1 MTLRFS
7 DLSGS
12 GHLFVGGTNFRRLHA
27 DVAGALLDQEPFN
40 AGKWQAV
47 DVSDSQAHDTY
58 ELMNTTLWLDIP
70 ENQHELEN
78 MIEPDMPW
86 SEGHFQERVAG
97 KPVNPGDWH
106 HRWPYHANGAELHID
121 ERPKTVSEA
130 DWAYLAAMIDADGSI
145 SFAKK
150 KYEEVG
156 RPRVQ
161 ISQKD
166 HDFVHAIQA
175 KYGVGKVSARERDN
189 VIGPDGKIRRSNAAT
204 WFLSGKATTLYV
216 LEKIEPYL
224 MLKKDKAQE
233 GIRVLKNLKPHHAD
247 VPLKTETERIY
258 DHNYMERFW
267 PKLAGNASQPHQG
280 IRFSYGDLADVVA
293 QLQREPLTRQA
304 FLPIFHPED
313 TGATAGQRVPCTL
326 GYHFII
332 RENKLHMV
340 YYLRSCEIYRH
351 FKNDVYMA
359 MRLGQWVRNQV
370 FNLRAN
376 RDLSLNAP
384 EMGSLTMHITSLHGF
399 VGDTPHIEA
408 IADLE

>member
-1 MTLRFS
+1 M
-7 DLSGS
+7 
-12 GHLFVGGTNFRRLHA
+12 
-27 DVAGALLDQEPFN
+27 
-40 AGKWQAV
+40 
-47 DVSDSQAHDTY
+47 
-58 ELMNTTLWLDIP
+58 
-70 ENQHELEN
+70 
-78 MIEPDMPW
+78 
-86 SEGHFQERVAG
+86 
-97 KPVNPGDWH
+97 NPGDWH
-106 HRWPYHANGAELHID
+106 HRWPYHGN
-121 ERPKTVSEA
+121 SEA
-130 DWAYLAAMIDADGSI
+130 LHQRDD
-145 SFAKK
+145 
-150 KYEEVG
+150 
-156 RPRVQ
+156 
-161 ISQKD
+161 QK
-166 HDFVHAIQA
+166 
-175 KYGVGKVSARERDN
+175 R
-189 VIGPDGKIRRSNAAT
+189 
-204 WFLSGKATTLYV
+204 
-216 LEKIEPYL
+216 
-224 MLKKDKAQE
+224 
-233 GIRVLKNLKPHHAD
+233 
-247 VPLKTETERIY
+247 Y

>member
-106 HRWPYHANGAELHID
+106 HRWPYHGN
-121 ERPKTVSEA
+121 SEA
-130 DWAYLAAMIDADGSI
+130 LHQRDD
-145 SFAKK
+145 
-150 KYEEVG
+150 
-156 RPRVQ
+156 
-161 ISQKD
+161 QK
-166 HDFVHAIQA
+166 
-175 KYGVGKVSARERDN
+175 R
-189 VIGPDGKIRRSNAAT
+189 
-204 WFLSGKATTLYV
+204 
-216 LEKIEPYL
+216 
-224 MLKKDKAQE
+224 
-233 GIRVLKNLKPHHAD
+233 
-247 VPLKTETERIY
+247 Y

-267 PKLAGNASQPHQG
+267 PKEAGQDDSHTGSRGWRISNDRAMG
-280 IRFSYGDLADVVA
+280 YRFAVGDLKDVVD
-293 QLQREPLTRQA
+293 LLKREPLTRQA
-304 FLPIFHPED
+304 FLPVWFPED

>member
-106 HRWPYHANGAELHID
+106 HRWPYHGN
-121 ERPKTVSEA
+121 SEA
-130 DWAYLAAMIDADGSI
+130 LHQRDD
-145 SFAKK
+145 
-150 KYEEVG
+150 
-156 RPRVQ
+156 
-161 ISQKD
+161 QK
-166 HDFVHAIQA
+166 
-175 KYGVGKVSARERDN
+175 R
-189 VIGPDGKIRRSNAAT
+189 
-204 WFLSGKATTLYV
+204 
-216 LEKIEPYL
+216 
-224 MLKKDKAQE
+224 
-233 GIRVLKNLKPHHAD
+233 
-247 VPLKTETERIY
+247 Y

-351 FKNDVYMA
+351 FKNDIYMA
-359 MRLGQWVRNQV
+359 MRLAQWVRNQV

>member
-106 HRWPYHANGAELHID
+106 HRWPYHGN
-121 ERPKTVSEA
+121 SEA
-130 DWAYLAAMIDADGSI
+130 LHQRDD
-145 SFAKK
+145 
-150 KYEEVG
+150 
-156 RPRVQ
+156 
-161 ISQKD
+161 QK
-166 HDFVHAIQA
+166 
-175 KYGVGKVSARERDN
+175 R
-189 VIGPDGKIRRSNAAT
+189 
-204 WFLSGKATTLYV
+204 
-216 LEKIEPYL
+216 
-224 MLKKDKAQE
+224 
-233 GIRVLKNLKPHHAD
+233 
-247 VPLKTETERIY
+247 Y

>member
-106 HRWPYHANGAELHID
+106 HRWPYHGN
-121 ERPKTVSEA
+121 SEA
-130 DWAYLAAMIDADGSI
+130 LHQRDD
-145 SFAKK
+145 
-150 KYEEVG
+150 
-156 RPRVQ
+156 
-161 ISQKD
+161 QK
-166 HDFVHAIQA
+166 
-175 KYGVGKVSARERDN
+175 R
-189 VIGPDGKIRRSNAAT
+189 
-204 WFLSGKATTLYV
+204 
-216 LEKIEPYL
+216 
-224 MLKKDKAQE
+224 
-233 GIRVLKNLKPHHAD
+233 
-247 VPLKTETERIY
+247 Y

-399 VGDTPHIEA
+399 VGDTPHIGA

>member
-12 GHLFVGGTNFRRLHA
+12 GHLFVGGTNFRQLYA
-27 DVAGALLDQEPFN
+27 DLAGALLDQEPFN

-47 DVSDSQAHDTY
+47 DISESQAHDTY
-58 ELMNTTLWLDIP
+58 ELLNTTLWLDIP
-70 ENQHELEN
+70 NGQVHTER
-78 MIEPDMPW
+78 MVSPDLPW
-86 SEGHFQERVAG
+86 AEGHFQERVAG

-130 DWAYLAAMIDADGSI
+130 DWAYLAAMIDGDGSI

-161 ISQKD
+161 ITQKD
-166 HDFVHAIQA
+166 PDFIRSLHE
-175 KYGVGKVSARERDN
+175 KYGIGRVSIREGRASKT
-189 VIGPDGKIRRSNAAT
+189 PDGKVRRSDAHVWYVN
-204 WFLSGKATTLYV
+204 GKASTLY
-216 LEKIEPYL
+216 LLKKIEPFL
-224 MLKKDKAQE
+224 MLKKDKARLGIEVLE
-233 GIRVLKNLKPHHAD
+233 GLKAHHAD

-293 QLQREPLTRQA
+293 QLKREPLTRQA

-326 GYHFII
+326 GYHFIV
-332 RENKLHMV
+332 REGKLNVV

-359 MRLGQWVRNQV
+359 MRLAQWVEEESG
-370 FNLRAN
+370 L
-376 RDLSLNAP
+376 DL
-384 EMGSLTMHITSLHGF
+384 EMGTLTMHITSLHGF
-399 VGDTPHIEA
+399 VGDTPHIEK
-408 IADLE
+408 IADLS

>member
-58 ELMNTTLWLDIP
+58 ELLNTTLWLDIP

-97 KPVNPGDWH
+97 LPVNPGDWH
-106 HRWPYHANGAELHID
+106 HRWPYHGN
-121 ERPKTVSEA
+121 SEA
-130 DWAYLAAMIDADGSI
+130 LHQRDD
-145 SFAKK
+145 
-150 KYEEVG
+150 
-156 RPRVQ
+156 
-161 ISQKD
+161 QK
-166 HDFVHAIQA
+166 
-175 KYGVGKVSARERDN
+175 R
-189 VIGPDGKIRRSNAAT
+189 
-204 WFLSGKATTLYV
+204 
-216 LEKIEPYL
+216 
-224 MLKKDKAQE
+224 
-233 GIRVLKNLKPHHAD
+233 
-247 VPLKTETERIY
+247 Y

-267 PKLAGNASQPHQG
+267 PKLAGTDGTNGEANRKG
-280 IRFSYGDLADVVA
+280 WRFDYSTGQRMGYRFAVGDLQDVVD
-293 QLQREPLTRQA
+293 LLKREPLTRQA
-304 FLPIFHPED
+304 FLPVWFPED

-332 RENKLHMV
+332 REGKLHVV

-359 MRLGQWVRNQV
+359 MRLGQWVRDRVVGRQLNQ
-370 FNLRAN
+370 L
-376 RDLSLNAP
+376 LP
-384 EMGSLTMHITSLHGF
+384 EDCFGMGTLTMHITSLHGF
-399 VGDTPHIEA
+399 VGDTRHIEDIEDSA
-408 IADLE
+408 SDT

>member
-106 HRWPYHANGAELHID
+106 HRWPYHGN
-121 ERPKTVSEA
+121 SEA
-130 DWAYLAAMIDADGSI
+130 LHQRDD
-145 SFAKK
+145 
-150 KYEEVG
+150 
-156 RPRVQ
+156 
-161 ISQKD
+161 QK
-166 HDFVHAIQA
+166 
-175 KYGVGKVSARERDN
+175 R
-189 VIGPDGKIRRSNAAT
+189 
-204 WFLSGKATTLYV
+204 
-216 LEKIEPYL
+216 
-224 MLKKDKAQE
+224 
-233 GIRVLKNLKPHHAD
+233 
-247 VPLKTETERIY
+247 Y

-267 PKLAGNASQPHQG
+267 PKVAGNASQPHQG

>member
-106 HRWPYHANGAELHID
+106 HRWPYHGN
-121 ERPKTVSEA
+121 SEA
-130 DWAYLAAMIDADGSI
+130 LHQRDD
-145 SFAKK
+145 
-150 KYEEVG
+150 
-156 RPRVQ
+156 
-161 ISQKD
+161 QK
-166 HDFVHAIQA
+166 
-175 KYGVGKVSARERDN
+175 R
-189 VIGPDGKIRRSNAAT
+189 
-204 WFLSGKATTLYV
+204 
-216 LEKIEPYL
+216 
-224 MLKKDKAQE
+224 
-233 GIRVLKNLKPHHAD
+233 
-247 VPLKTETERIY
+247 Y

-359 MRLGQWVRNQV
+359 MRLGQWVRDQV